1 MRKLLLISVLSLIV
15 SIPTFAGGL
24 LTNTNQHILFLRYL
38 ARDASTQIDAVYSNP
53 AGLAFME
60 NGFHLSFNGQ
70 SAFQTRTINSTF
82 APLAGFGGN
91 ATKKY
96 KGDASA
102 PFIPSLFAA
111 YKRDKWTFSGSFA
124 VTGGGGK
131 ATFNDGLGSFESGIS
146 LLPIALA
153 KVGFTG
159 TNQYEVNSFMKGSQ
173 IIYGLQ
179 LGATYKITENFS
191 AYGGV
196 RMNYVSNSYLGY
208 MRNISVNLKGG
219 EMVSLTD
226 PSVVAQLQA
235 AKSQFDYLAE
245 NASTPEDKVKWAT
258 ASATVQTVSN
268 NSADVEL
275 DCDQTGWGVTPI
287 IGLDFKKGKW
297 NVGVKYEFNTK
308 LNIENKTRTNS
319 RELAAYKD
327 GVNTPHDI
335 PSLLT
340 AGITYEILPVLR
352 ASVGYHHFF
361 DTHAKMANNKQEY
374 INEGTN
380 EYLAGIEYDVCP
392 WAQVSAGMQR
402 TKYGVG
408 DNYQSDMSFAVS
420 SYSYGFGAG
429 FNLAK
434 NMKLNV
440 AYFWTNYGKYNK
452 ELTNYNGTGIAGA
465 DVFTRTNKVFGI
477 GVDYKF

>member
-131 ATFNDGLGSFESGIS
+131 ATFNDGLGSFESGVS
-146 LLPIALA
+146 LIPAMLNQS
-153 KVGFTG
+153 GFEG
-159 TNQYEVNSFMKGSQ
+159 TNKYSVESFMEGKQ
-173 IIYGLQ
+173 LIFGLQ
-179 LGATYKITENFS
+179 LGATYKITDNFS
-191 AYGGV
+191 AFAGV
-196 RMNYVSNSYLGY
+196 RMNYVSNSYFGY
-208 MRNISVNLKGG
+208 LRDIKANISGG
-219 EMVSLTD
+219 DMLNVSDYFTGTA
-226 PSVVAQLQA
+226 AQLNQA
-235 AKSQFDYLAE
+235 ATAYEIAGDA
-245 NASTPEDKVKWAT
+245 AT
-258 ASATVQTVSN
+258 AAAYRKQAEAALGVAEKT
-268 NSADVEL
+268 ADKNL
-275 DCDQTGWGVTPI
+275 DCTQTGWGVTPI
-287 IGLDFKKGKW
+287 IGLDYKTGKW
-297 NVGVKYEFNTK
+297 NIGVKYEFNTK
-308 LNIENKTRTNS
+308 LNIENKTKINTTG
-319 RELAAYKD
+319 LVAFQD